1 MDLIIIPNDDGSS
14 FSFYFNKIEN
24 VPSVIKLIIL
34 MASSKAPDIKKA
46 TNS

>member
-14 FSFYFNKIEN
+14 FSFYYNKVEK

-34 MASSKAPDIKKA
+34 MASSKAPNISKA
-46 TNS
+46 NNN